1 MAAYEKHARKLGEL
15 DQRFVA
21 LLNERAG
28 LLREPGKADSPSAN
42 LDAGLNAGSGIS
54 QEDLTCFLRHVDSLT
69 RRAAGS
75 TKSVSFLGPIYS
87 YSYLAAVKHFGMA
100 ANLNPVTTISAG
112 FQEVARGQSDFAV
125 VPIENSTDGRIV
137 DTLGM
142 FAKSPARICGEV
154 LLPIHHCLLANCDRS
169 EIVEVQSKPQAIS
182 QCRQWLAEHLPH
194 AKLAE
199 VSSTATAAKQAANT
213 PSIAAIASEEAG
225 IHHGL
230 QVVDKNIEDN
240 PQNLTRFAVIG
251 NDKHAPTGND
261 KTSLMF
267 QLEHRPGALASAMV
281 LFQKAGVNLTWI
293 ESFPMPN
300 APAEYLFFVELEGHA
315 ATTQVEAAIE
325 KLRQESPRLEVLGSY
340 PRGI

>member
-1 MAAYEKHARKLGEL
+1 MAANAENAKKLSEL

-21 LLNERAG
+21 LLKERVR
-28 LLREPGKADSPSAN
+28 LLRNSDQAGSPHEN
-42 LDAGLNAGSGIS
+42 LDAALNTDGGFS

-69 RRAAGS
+69 SRVAGE

-87 YSYLAAVKHFGMA
+87 YSYLAAIKHFGLA
-100 ANLNPVTTISAG
+100 ANLHPVTTISAG
-112 FQEVARGQSDFAV
+112 FEEVARGQSDFAV

-154 LLPIHHCLLANCDRS
+154 LLPIHHCLLANCGRS

-213 PSIAAIASEEAG
+213 PGIAAIASEEAG

-281 LFQKAGVNLTWI
+281 LFQQAGVNLTWI

-340 PRGI
+340 PKGV